1 MTSQITQI
9 QTGHHWSQTQLV
21 ILTTDGRLVGMTTKQ
36 QQSTIHVSQ
45 PMWRHESSQQ
55 PQYYTVIGGSCVV
68 YGSSTQLEQSCDDM
82 LQNQISPRI
91 SRGVHHLLQSHRK
104 CFNVIQTTTEKK
116 THKMA
121 DCGNIRRDT
130 VMWIPLVVTV
140 DGSRGGVRALWVG
153 SGHPSGAQ

>member
-1 MTSQITQI
+1 MCPFVQCSPYTVLPAELSIRATNDEPAFIYPDTNRTPLITN
-9 QTGHHWSQTQLV
+9 TTCN
-21 ILTTDGRLVGMTTKQ
+21 LTTDGRLVGMTTK

-130 VMWIPLVVTV
+130 VM
-140 DGSRGGVRALWVG
+140 
-153 SGHPSGAQ
+153 